1 MFKLKKFYFLAF
13 TILSSCVQKS
23 ESINDEVILFDYDDF
38 GIEIILDGPQTL
50 LASDSLFK
58 PTKIHIVRN
67 YLFVT
72 ERVSQNVMH
81 VIHNET
87 GDYLGMRGNRGAG
100 PNEVLDVWQFLD
112 EGSERL
118 GVFDIEQ
125 GKILVYN
132 LDSLVSGNNMPS
144 EVYQHQDL
152 IFSKSIDKDQSL
164 IFSTGNPIQQSESE
178 DRFYSLDLK
187 SNSMPL
193 GLDQVPFEDLK
204 IDGLPDEFINKVRY
218 NAKLFKLEQKIISY
232 YQDLPMFEIYDL
244 DTNSKKAFIGPDELN
259 LSREFGSLYYYSDV
273 FRSDKYIY
281 FLYVTNREFKD
292 YNANA
297 VLVFDHSG
305 KPVKRYVLEKPIFS
319 FSIYKDE
326 HLYGLS
332 EGSDRYDYEII
343 KYNLK

>member
-1 MFKLKKFYFLAF
+1 MLKLKKVYFLAF
-13 TILSSCVQKS
+13 AMLCSCS
-23 ESINDEVILFDYDDF
+23 RESDSIEDEEIFFVYDDF
-38 GIEIILDGPQTL
+38 GTEIKLDEPQTL
-50 LASDSLFK
+50 LVSDSLFK
-58 PTKIHIVRN
+58 PTKIHILKN

-81 VIHNET
+81 VIHSET

-118 GVFDIEQ
+118 GIFDIEQ

-132 LDSLVSGNNMPS
+132 LDSLVSGNNIPS

-152 IFSKSIDKDQSL
+152 IFSKSIDKEQSL
-164 IFSTGNPIQQSESE
+164 IFSIGNPIQQSESE

-187 SNSMPL
+187 SNSMSL
-193 GLDQVPFEDLK
+193 GLDRVPFEDLK
-204 IDGLPDEFINKVRY
+204 IDGLPDEFIHKARY
-218 NAKLFKLEQKIISY
+218 NAKLFKLEQRIISY

-244 DTNSKKAFIGPDELN
+244 ETNSKKAFIGPDELN
-259 LSREFGSLYYYSDV
+259 LSSEFGSLYYYSDV
-273 FRSDKYIY
+273 FRSDNYIY

-292 YNANA
+292 YNANV
-297 VLVFDHSG
+297 VLVFDTSG

-319 FSIYKDE
+319 FAIYKDDQ
-326 HLYGLS
+326 LYGLS
-332 EGSDRYDYEII
+332 EGSDRYEYEII